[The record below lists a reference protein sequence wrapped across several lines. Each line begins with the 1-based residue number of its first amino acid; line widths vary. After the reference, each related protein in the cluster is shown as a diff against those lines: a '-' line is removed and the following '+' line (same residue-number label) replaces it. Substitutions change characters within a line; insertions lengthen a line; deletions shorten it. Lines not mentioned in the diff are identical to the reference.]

1 MLYLPSGS
9 ARVHRLHAPFVTE
22 KEIAAVVEFWKAQA
36 QAEYI
41 HNFLEAPKDER
52 EAGAGGVG
60 GEPGQDGE
68 GESDPMYGDAVKLVV
83 EFGKASTSLLQ
94 RRLRIGYGRAAHLID
109 LMDVEDSASIAAAAE
124 KIESQLD
131 GHGLDGLVNCAGIGM
146 VRPVE
151 YATLDDLRK
160 IFEINVFGQL
170 AVTQSLS
177 HLLKKN
183 RGRIVNVTS
192 VGVNIAIP
200 FGGLLNASKS
210 AFAMLSDSLRLELH
224 PFGVRVIAVEPGAIA
239 TPAVGK
245 TLGDIEGVIGALP
258 AEAQA
263 QYGDMNSQGRPGEYG
278 GKTAPSSALGIIARP
293 PFTANTTSLAQ
304 THSYRGRTD
313 SDCAG
318 AHSAGAGA
326 CAGGRRRSRCA
337 VDHSR
342 IPEADRIVRR

>member
-1 MLYLPSGS
+1 MSNVRKAVVITGASSGIGRACVKQMNRS
-9 ARVHRLHAPFVTE
+9 GWQVF
-22 KEIAAVVEFWKAQA
+22 AAVRKAA
-36 QAEYI
+36 DAEK
-41 HNFLEAPKDER
+41 LRTES
-52 EAGAGGVG
+52 GVG
-60 GEPGQDGE
+60 VLP
-68 GESDPMYGDAVKLVV
+68 
-83 EFGKASTSLLQ
+83 
-94 RRLRIGYGRAAHLID
+94 II
-109 LMDVEDSASIAAAAE
+109 MDVEDDASIAAAAE
-124 KIESQLD
+124 KIGSQLG

-263 QYGDMNSQGRPGEYG
+263 QYGDMLRAFAHQAYTREKNGSTPDVVSRAVHHALTSSRPRIRYRV
-278 GKTAPSSALGIIARP
+278 GKHAKLLSALPKLLPECVLDALRIRMFELQTPSRDRGQDKRRP
-293 PFTANTTSLAQ
+293 Q
-304 THSYRGRTD
+304 
-313 SDCAG
+313 
-318 AHSAGAGA
+318 
-326 CAGGRRRSRCA
+326 AGGLRHA
-337 VDHSR
+337 
-342 IPEADRIVRR
+342 

>member
-1 MLYLPSGS
+1 MSNVRKTVVITGASSGIGRACVRQMNRS
-9 ARVHRLHAPFVTE
+9 GWQVFATVRKAADAEKLLTE
-22 KEIAAVVEFWKAQA
+22 
-36 QAEYI
+36 
-41 HNFLEAPKDER
+41 
-52 EAGAGGVG
+52 GGVL
-60 GEPGQDGE
+60 P
-68 GESDPMYGDAVKLVV
+68 
-83 EFGKASTSLLQ
+83 
-94 RRLRIGYGRAAHLID
+94 I
-109 LMDVEDSASIAAAAE
+109 LMDVEDDASIAAAAG

-160 IFEINVFGQL
+160 IFEINVFGQV

-245 TLGDIEGVIGALP
+245 TLGDIEGVIEALP
-258 AEAQA
+258 AEARA
-263 QYGDMNSQGRPGEYG
+263 QYGDMLRAFAHQAYTRERNGSTPDVVARAVHHAFTSSHPRIRYRVGKHAKLLSTLPRLLPESVLDALRIRMFGLQTPPRDRGQDKRRP
-278 GKTAPSSALGIIARP
+278 
-293 PFTANTTSLAQ
+293 Q
-304 THSYRGRTD
+304 
-313 SDCAG
+313 
-318 AHSAGAGA
+318 
-326 CAGGRRRSRCA
+326 AGGLRHRLGGAS
-337 VDHSR
+337 
-342 IPEADRIVRR
+342 